1 MRSATPATILVLA
14 ACILLVLVTCS
25 TPVIKSLAF
34 LEATIGGNGNESGQK
49 ATLGCLGYCIEGTC
63 KGPTIGYSFD
73 PTQLLGIATN
83 VEGYSV
89 NSSKYS
95 TAVIK
100 GLTYCLVLNPIA
112 LAACVITLLTGLL
125 AHCGDM
131 SLVCI
136 NGLFSGLAS
145 TLTLIAVALNFALF
159 VLAKKRIDSI
169 NGASASY
176 GTALWLALAAWI
188 LIVLSS
194 CAFCCGCGGR
204 GGGGGRNKRNK
215 MQDED
220 TWKAPQNT
228 GSGAGGVYG
237 ANNGYADQMRM
248 DAIQAESDR
257 KRRQKDLPKFATY
270 ETEHVEEL
278 PLKQDY
284 EDYTPHNQG
293 RHGGLPPGAGYHG
306 GGQYQQDYGYAY
318 GDDNSYA
325 MHNAAGTGAG
335 SNAYI
340 AGVGT
345 GALRGPQ
352 PQAAAGR
359 YYDSSVPN
367 SSNNLAGYGAHDL
380 SSPATTVPPHVNGYG
395 SNTGTPLGMPEPV
408 HANSTRG
415 DGNMDYF
422 YDANPS
428 ANHPVTESEGLQSH
442 DVYGGYMNDTR
453 SQQNHQYEQSSGYPY
468 EASYQSHQDL
478 APASGHG
485 TDVEGGTFGPQ
496 SRSTKQSQYAHS
508 SQHDH
513 SYNGGANGTRSR
525 SQSQSRHGATA
536 ESSQSPYDAVQQAT
550 AAGRSRRLPAIP
562 TGAAIS
568 SNHQQSA
575 GEIPY
580 SPTSPSQQQMQQMN
594 EGFGANSVPSPRQTT
609 GDDGFGL
616 AVLKAGAAAA
626 ASSSHHHSDLPP
638 PGYSEEQQPSSS
650 SYHNPY
656 SYPSEKR

>member
-1 MRSATPATILVLA
+1 MRAATPATILVLA

-34 LEATIGGNGNESGQK
+34 LEATIGGSGNESGQK

-83 VEGYSV
+83 VEGYSID
-89 NSSKYS
+89 SSKYS

-131 SLVCI
+131 SLVCV
-136 NGLFSGLAS
+136 NGVFSGLAS
-145 TLTLIAVALNFALF
+145 TLTLIAVAINFALF

-204 GGGGGRNKRNK
+204 GGGGRNKRNK

-220 TWKAPQNT
+220 NWKAPQ
-228 GSGAGGVYG
+228 SAAGGGGVGYG
-237 ANNGYADQMRM
+237 ANTGYADQMRM
-248 DAIQAESDR
+248 DALQAESDR

-278 PLKQDY
+278 PLKHDY
-284 EDYTPHNQG
+284 EDYTPRGQN

-318 GDDNSYA
+318 GDDNSYS

-352 PQAAAGR
+352 PQSAAGR

-380 SSPATTVPPHVNGYG
+380 SSPATTVPPHVGGYG
-395 SNTGTPLGMPEPV
+395 NGATGTPIGMPEPD
-408 HANSTRG
+408 HSNFTRG
-415 DGNMDYF
+415 EGNMDYF
-422 YDANPS
+422 YNANPTA
-428 ANHPVTESEGLQSH
+428 ANHPLTESEGLQSQ
-442 DVYGGYMNDTR
+442 DVYGGYVNDAR
-453 SQQNHQYEQSSGYPY
+453 SQQNHHQYEQSATYPY
-468 EASYQSHQDL
+468 EPSYQSHQDI
-478 APASGHG
+478 APVAGYG
-485 TDVEGGTFGPQ
+485 TETEGGTFGPH
-496 SRSTKQSQYAHS
+496 SRSTKQSQYAPS
-508 SQHDH
+508 SQHDQ
-513 SYNGGANGTRSR
+513 SYAGGGGGGTRSR
-525 SQSQSRHGATA
+525 TQSQSRQGVTA
-536 ESSQSPYDAVQQAT
+536 GSTQSPYDAVQQAT

-562 TGAAIS
+562 TGGAMN
-568 SNHQQSA
+568 SNASA

-580 SPTSPSQQQMQQMN
+580 SPTSPSQQQQIH
-594 EGFGANSVPSPRQTT
+594 ESFGANSVPSPRQTT

-616 AVLKAGAAAA
+616 AVLQAGAAAA
-626 ASSSHHHSDLPP
+626 ASNSHHDSDRPP
-638 PGYSEEQQPSSS
+638 PGYSEAQPSSS
-650 SYHNPY
+650 SYHNPHA
-656 SYPSEKR
+656 YPSQKR